1 MEPTWLLSTFCLV
14 LGKIPTNKILL
25 KNQQPAAVAI
35 AVSPSSHAKVHQ
47 LAVKQLQRLWS
58 TSTLGPGALGAL
70 PNNTHSREKLLHM
83 EKEQL
88 SELLE
93 LLEPAAQPV
102 TSRKGS
108 AGHQL
113 RRRTSS

>member
-1 MEPTWLLSTFCLV
+1 M
-14 LGKIPTNKILL
+14 
-25 KNQQPAAVAI
+25 
-35 AVSPSSHAKVHQ
+35 
-47 LAVKQLQRLWS
+47 KQLQRLWS

-83 EKEQL
+83 EEDQL

-102 TSRKGS
+102 TSRKGKRR
-108 AGHQL
+108 APAEEEDQQL
-113 RRRTSS
+113 EPSRARKGNSDGQWRVQEKYGLTPNMMALYMSGRAHLHPL